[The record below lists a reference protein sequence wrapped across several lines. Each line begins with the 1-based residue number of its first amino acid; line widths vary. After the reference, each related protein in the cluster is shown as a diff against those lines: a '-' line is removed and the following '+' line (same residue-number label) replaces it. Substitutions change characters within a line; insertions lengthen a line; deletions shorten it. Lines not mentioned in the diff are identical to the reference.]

1 MNKQQVRD
9 RIVEIG
15 IVPVVRASSASEAR
29 IAAEAVC
36 QGGIPIV
43 EVTMTVPGAVD
54 VIREL
59 VKTSG
64 ADVLVGAGTVLDP
77 EAARRCLD
85 AGAQFLI
92 SPGLDVKTIE
102 FALREGVL
110 MMAGALTP
118 TEVITAWNAGSDLVK
133 IFPCGMVGGA
143 KYIKALRGPLPQI
156 PMVPTGGVNLSTAA
170 EFIQA
175 GAVAL
180 GVGGELVQIDALKTG
195 KPEIITENAR
205 KFLAIVKQARAHNGQ
220 PQGAAAVRA

>member
-15 IVPVVRASSASEAR
+15 IVPVVRASSANEAR

-36 QGGIPIV
+36 QGGLAIV

-54 VIREL
+54 VVREL
-59 VKTSG
+59 VKIGG
-64 ADVLVGAGTVLDP
+64 AEVLVGAGTVLDP

-92 SPGLDVKTIE
+92 SPGFDVKTIE
-102 FALREGVL
+102 FAVREGVL

-133 IFPCGMVGGA
+133 IFPCGMVGCA

-180 GVGGELVQIDALKTG
+180 GVGGELVQIEALKAG

-205 KFLAIVKQARAHNGQ
+205 KFLAIVKQARAQNGQ